1 MLHRDIKFPGHL
13 GPKNQARLHL
23 CWNQSIR
30 RVVCLNTPSYFN
42 VVMGLSLKVKWQS
55 CLKNNVD
62 IQRTTTKYKHTRTTF
77 LDTFNKELA
86 KLLSKPMDAH
96 ELQDPEKLS
105 TIWVRNLNETVNKM
119 NNTLSSM
126 IGMRLKDATKLDT
139 VPLDQKISRRN
150 RTTWRWS
157 IKISLSTWRTTWR

>member
-1 MLHRDIKFPGHL
+1 
-13 GPKNQARLHL
+13 
-23 CWNQSIR
+23 
-30 RVVCLNTPSYFN
+30 
-42 VVMGLSLKVKWQS
+42 
-55 CLKNNVD
+55 
-62 IQRTTTKYKHTRTTF
+62 
-77 LDTFNKELA
+77 
-86 KLLSKPMDAH
+86 MDAH

-150 RTTWRWS
+150 RTT
-157 IKISLSTWRTTWR
+157 